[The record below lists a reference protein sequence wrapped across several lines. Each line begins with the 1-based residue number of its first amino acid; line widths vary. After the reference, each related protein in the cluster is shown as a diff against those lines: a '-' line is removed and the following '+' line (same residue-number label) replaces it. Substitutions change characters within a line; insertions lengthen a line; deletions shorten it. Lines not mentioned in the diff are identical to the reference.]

1 MLKRHKVAF
10 FAELNLKFS
19 SQFLRVKRFGMEE
32 SMRALI
38 VKDIRLFRS
47 MKNVVLIYVVM
58 IAASIIFG
66 QKQMGVMLI
75 NLCVVMFTY
84 LSMST
89 MSYDDFDNGMEFIL
103 TLPILKKIY
112 VIEKYVLAV
121 ITLVV
126 MSIVG
131 AGLLVALGLEF
142 NAAILDIAPMAV
154 IAIVLVS
161 INLPLTLKF
170 GSEKTKML
178 TMILF
183 MGLGAAVGSLE
194 PSVLNKLLNY
204 SFVKKIMSLG
214 KLQLGIGIGL
224 IVVVIFIVSC
234 CISIKISENKEY

>member
-1 MLKRHKVAF
+1 MPKRHKAAF

-47 MKNVVLIYVVM
+47 MKNVVLIYVAM

-103 TLPILKKIY
+103 TLP
-112 VIEKYVLAV
+112 
-121 ITLVV
+121 T
-126 MSIVG
+126 
-131 AGLLVALGLEF
+131 
-142 NAAILDIAPMAV
+142 
-154 IAIVLVS
+154 
-161 INLPLTLKF
+161 
-170 GSEKTKML
+170 
-178 TMILF
+178 
-183 MGLGAAVGSLE
+183 
-194 PSVLNKLLNY
+194 
-204 SFVKKIMSLG
+204 
-214 KLQLGIGIGL
+214 
-224 IVVVIFIVSC
+224 
-234 CISIKISENKEY
+234 

>member
-1 MLKRHKVAF
+1 
-10 FAELNLKFS
+10 
-19 SQFLRVKRFGMEE
+19 
-32 SMRALI
+32 MRALI
-38 VKDIRLFRS
+38 AKDIRLFRS
-47 MKNVVLIYVVM
+47 MKNVVLIYVAM

-89 MSYDDFDNGMEFIL
+89 MSYDDFDRGMEFIL
-103 TLPILKKIY
+103 TLPTTKKIY
-112 VIEKYVLAV
+112 AIEKYVLALS
-121 ITLVV
+121 TLVV

-131 AGLLVALGLEF
+131 TGLLVALGIEF
-142 NAAILDIAPMAV
+142 NTAILDIAPMAA

-170 GSEKTKML
+170 GSEKTKIL
-178 TMILF
+178 TLILF
-183 MGLGAAVGSLE
+183 IGFGSLVGTLGT
-194 PSVLNKLLNY
+194 SNLNEILN
-204 SFVKKIMSLG
+204 SDLVKKIMSLG

-224 IVVVIFIVSC
+224 IAIIILFVSC

>member
-1 MLKRHKVAF
+1 M
-10 FAELNLKFS
+10 
-19 SQFLRVKRFGMEE
+19 RVLL
-32 SMRALI
+32 A
-38 VKDIRLFRS
+38 KDIRLFRS
-47 MKNVVLIYVVM
+47 MKNVVLIYVAM

-103 TLPILKKIY
+103 TLPTSKKIY
-112 VIEKYVLAV
+112 AIEKYVLAV

-178 TMILF
+178 TLILF
-183 MGLGAAVGSLE
+183 MGFGSLVGTLGT
-194 PSVLNKLLNY
+194 SNLNEILN
-204 SFVKKIMSLG
+204 SDLVKKIMSLC

-224 IVVVIFIVSC
+224 IAIIILFVSY
-234 CISIKISENKEY
+234 CISIKISENKDY

>member
-1 MLKRHKVAF
+1 
-10 FAELNLKFS
+10 
-19 SQFLRVKRFGMEE
+19 
-32 SMRALI
+32 MRALI
-38 VKDIRLFRS
+38 AKDIRLFRS
-47 MKNVVLIYVVM
+47 MKNVVLIYVAM

-66 QKQMGVMLI
+66 QKQMGVILI

-103 TLPILKKIY
+103 TLPTSKKIY
-112 VIEKYVLAV
+112 AIEKYVLAV

-170 GSEKTKML
+170 GSEKTKIL
-178 TMILF
+178 TLILF
-183 MGLGAAVGSLE
+183 IGFGSLVGTLGT
-194 PSVLNKLLNY
+194 SNLNEILN
-204 SFVKKIMSLG
+204 SDLVKKIMSLG

-224 IVVVIFIVSC
+224 IAIIILFVSY